1 MEDSTSLT
9 ESVNRALHVMRVTI
23 HTGLKLT
30 PFELHHGR
38 KPRTELTN
46 IVKDGKSYLSDWS
59 ELSVSASNKPKI
71 PIYVGRDADGDITNH
86 IVMAT
91 TKTEEKHLADGPKS
105 PKKKNSVRYP
115 FHFVEKNYNKK
126 SLEGKF
132 QNKIQTAIS
141 GTESTI
147 KTDTGKIINR
157 KFISDPLFQTE
168 RKIRKEPA
176 LHTTGEINPKN
187 RHCIRGLD
195 GKYTRWDEILKDI
208 LNGKLKIVP
217 NKKRADSDTEVD
229 DDDEDEEMPEEIGTP
244 IVYDTS
250 EKDGRYVP
258 IRTNPEEEDTLQLHT
273 DSEITGEKPK
283 TQIRRTNRESK
294 IPNRYGSITYTGNF
308 WG

>member
-1 MEDSTSLT
+1 
-9 ESVNRALHVMRVTI
+9 MRFTI
-23 HTGLKLT
+23 HTGRKLT

-38 KPRTELTN
+38 KSRTELTN
-46 IVKDGKSYLSDWS
+46 IVKDGKSYLSDLS
-59 ELSVSASNKPKI
+59 ELSVSAPNKPKI
-71 PIYVGRDADGDITNH
+71 PIYVGRDADGDRGK
-86 IVMAT
+86 T
-91 TKTEEKHLADGPKS
+91 TS
-105 PKKKNSVRYP
+105 PTDRSHRKRKIRLDTLFNLLK
-115 FHFVEKNYNKK
+115 KNYNKK

-132 QNKIQTAIS
+132 QNKIETAIS

-157 KFISDPLFQTE
+157 KSISDPLFQTG

-195 GKYTRWDEILKDI
+195 GKYSRWDEILKDT
-208 LNGKLKIVP
+208 LNGKMKIVP
-217 NKKRADSDTEVD
+217 NKKRAESDTEED
-229 DDDEDEEMPEEIGTP
+229 DDDEDEEMPEEAGSP
-244 IVYDTS
+244 VVYDTS

-258 IRTNPEEEDTLQLHT
+258 KRTNPEKEDTLQLHT
-273 DSEITGEKPK
+273 DSEITGEKLK

-308 WG
+308 LGIENKCLI